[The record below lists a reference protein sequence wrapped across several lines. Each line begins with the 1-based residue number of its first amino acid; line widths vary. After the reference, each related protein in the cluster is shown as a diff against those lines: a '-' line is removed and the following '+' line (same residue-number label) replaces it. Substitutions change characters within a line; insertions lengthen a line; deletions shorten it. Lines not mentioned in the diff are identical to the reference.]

1 MLRAQAPL
9 LRSAPARRRVLAA
22 LGALVAFGAVQAVLP
37 QGVPFG
43 VVLQGLV
50 LGSLSGLTAM
60 GLVLIYRASRV
71 VNFAQAEIG
80 GIAASVAVVLVAGQG
95 WSYWL
100 ALPAGLVVAM
110 LTGLLMDLTVVRR
123 FANAPRLIFT
133 VATIGA
139 AQVLGAFELW
149 LPSISPSLG
158 PLSTFRTPFAV
169 TFRIG
174 PLVFNGN
181 HVIALVAVPVVL
193 LGLATFLS
201 KSDTG
206 IAVRAAADSQER
218 ALLLGI
224 PVRRLSRVTW
234 VLAAALSGLGALLA
248 APIVGPNVGVIAGP
262 VVLLTPLAAAVV
274 GRMESLPV
282 TLTAALGLGVFQQVV
297 LWNYPRSSTVDVG
310 LFAVILAALLLQRR
324 RYSRSDDAGLGGFVA
339 VQEVRPLARAI
350 AALPEMRAAYGIA
363 VAALVLVVGVWPL
376 FLSAPN
382 LTLFA
387 YFAIFGVLAVSLVVL
402 TGWAGQISLG
412 QFAFAGVG
420 ASTTAYLLV
429 QHNTDMFLA
438 LAAAAVVTAVLAAL
452 VGLPALRISG
462 PFLAVTTLAFGV
474 PVSTYLLNAGNF
486 PQLTP
491 SRLIRPVLLR
501 RFDLDGRLTFYY
513 FCLASLLLVVWLAAN
528 FRRSRIGRVVLATR
542 ENERGATAYSVNV
555 VRSKLVAFA
564 FSGGIAGF
572 AGGLYVLALRGIP
585 FSGFAPVSSLQIF
598 TMVVIGGVA
607 SIPGAIAGGIYVQ
620 ACQYYLHGPLQLL
633 ATGAGLLV
641 LLVVAPG
648 GLGQIA
654 YGLRDRLARF
664 AAARHGLAP
673 EVDLDGTDTVAAPV
687 LRAVPDV
694 GTGSAAAA
702 LVEVTSV
709 DAGYGQ
715 IQVLFDVDVRIGE
728 GEIVALLGTNGAGKS
743 TVLRVISGILRPSSG
758 RVLFE
763 GQDIT
768 SWSPVARVRA
778 GLVTVPGGR
787 GVFPSLTVADN
798 LRLGGLLW
806 KKDQEFIERTEASI
820 RGLFPSLAKRM
831 DAKASLLSG
840 GEQQM
845 LTIAMA
851 LLCRPRLLM
860 IDELSLGLA
869 PSVVADL
876 LAAVRAANASG
887 TTVVVV
893 EQSVNVATALAE
905 RAVFME
911 KGQVRFT
918 GQTAELTERP
928 DLLRSVFLRS
938 DAPKTSRST
947 PVPGEGVRF
956 EVRGLGRSFGG
967 VRAVNGVNLTVAP
980 GEILGIIGSN
990 GAGKTTTFDLC
1001 SGFLAPSAGQV
1012 FLDGV
1017 DVTHESAASRARRG
1031 LARTF
1036 QDARLFPALTV
1047 TETLSVA
1054 LERHVLVRDPVAS
1067 TLGLHA
1073 ARDSEAHLARTVD
1086 ELLELMRLERYRDA
1100 FISELSTGTRRVVEL
1115 ACALGHQ
1122 PRVLLL
1128 DEPSSGI
1135 AQRESEAL
1143 GELLLDIRD
1152 RTGAS
1157 MLLIEHDIPLV
1168 SSVSDRLACMH
1179 LGEVIAEGRPQDIL
1193 RHPEVVSSYLGQDD
1207 TTINRS
1213 GGASTAEPE
1222 WLTTAEYARRH
1233 DLSVTDVRRLARTGV
1248 LPSERRTNGYLIA
1261 SAQKENA

>member
-1 MLRAQAPL
+1 MPRVQAP
-9 LRSAPARRRVLAA
+9 AQRRVLIA
-22 LGALVAFGAVQAVLP
+22 LGVLVVFAVLRYALP
-37 QGVPFG
+37 QGMPVG
-43 VVLQGLV
+43 VVVQGLV
-50 LGSLSGLTAM
+50 LGSLNALTAL

-80 GIAASVAVVLVAGQG
+80 GLAASVAVVLVAGEG

-139 AQVLGAFELW
+139 AQVLGAFELG

-158 PLSTFRTPFAV
+158 PLSTFRTPFEV
-169 TFRIG
+169 SFRIG

-181 HVIALVAVPVVL
+181 HVMALVAVPLVL
-193 LGLATFLS
+193 LGLVTFLS

-224 PVRRLSRVTW
+224 PVRKLSRVTW
-234 VLAAALSGLGALLA
+234 VLAAALSGLGAVLS

-262 VVLLTPLAAAVV
+262 VVLLMPLAAAVV
-274 GRMESLPV
+274 GRMESLPITFV
-282 TLTAALGLGVFQQVV
+282 AALGLGAFQQVV

-310 LFAVILAALLLQRR
+310 LFALILAALLLQRR

-339 VQEVRPLARAI
+339 VQEIRPLGRAV
-350 AALPEMRAAYGIA
+350 AALPEMRAAYGIGIT
-363 VAALVLVVGVWPL
+363 VLVLVVGVWPL

-387 YFAIFGVLAVSLVVL
+387 YFAIFGVLGVSLVVL

-420 ASTTAYLLV
+420 ASVTAYLLV
-429 QHNTDMFLA
+429 QHNTDLFLA
-438 LAAAAVVTAVLAAL
+438 LAAASAVTGALAVVI
-452 VGLPALRISG
+452 GLPALRIPG

-513 FCLASLLLVVWLAAN
+513 FCLASLILVVWLASN

-542 ENERGATAYSVNV
+542 ENERGATAYSINV

-585 FSGFAPVSSLQIF
+585 FSGFAPISSLQIF

-641 LLVVAPG
+641 LLVIAPG

-664 AAARHGLAP
+664 AAARRGLDPAVVLHTDDGGSAPAGAPDLLEAPVAATAPGLAP
-673 EVDLDGTDTVAAPV
+673 
-687 LRAVPDV
+687 
-694 GTGSAAAA
+694 
-702 LVEVTSV
+702 LVEVTSI

-715 IQVLFDVDVRIGE
+715 IQVLFDVDVQIGD

-743 TVLRVISGILRPSSG
+743 TVLRVISGVLRPSAG

-763 GQDIT
+763 GEDIT
-768 SWSPVARVRA
+768 GWSPVARVRA

-806 KKDQEFIERTEASI
+806 KKDREFIERTEASI
-820 RGLFPSLAKRM
+820 HELFPSLVNRM

-876 LAAVRAANASG
+876 LTAVRATNAAG

-918 GQTAELTERP
+918 GPTADLTERP

-938 DAPKTSRST
+938 DAPKSTRSRPT
-947 PVPGEGVRF
+947 PGDGVRF
-956 EVRGLGRSFGG
+956 EVRDLGRSFGG
-967 VRAVNGVNLTVAP
+967 VRAVNGVSLTVAP

-1001 SGFLAPSAGQV
+1001 SGFLAPSSGRI
-1012 FLDGV
+1012 FLDGF
-1017 DVTHESAASRARRG
+1017 DVTRDSAATRARRG

-1047 TETLSVA
+1047 AETLSVA
-1054 LERHVLVRDPVAS
+1054 LERHIVVRDPMAS
-1067 TLGLHA
+1067 TLGLYA
-1073 ARDSEAHLARTVD
+1073 ARDSERQLARTVD

-1100 FISELSTGTRRVVEL
+1100 FVSELSTGTRRVVEL

-1135 AQRESEAL
+1135 AQREAEAL
-1143 GELLLDIRD
+1143 GELLLDIRE

-1157 MLLIEHDIPLV
+1157 LLLIEHDIPLI
-1168 SSVSDRLACMH
+1168 SGVSDRLACMH
-1179 LGEVIAEGRPQDIL
+1179 LGEVIAEGRPQDVL
-1193 RHPEVVSSYLGQDD
+1193 RHPDVVSSYLGQDD
-1207 TTINRS
+1207 TAINRS
-1213 GGASTAEPE
+1213 GGAAEADGE

-1233 DLSVTDVRRLARTGV
+1233 DLSVPHVRRLVRGGALSSQRG
-1248 LPSERRTNGYLIA
+1248 PQGYLIA
-1261 SAQKENA
+1261 SSAQKENA